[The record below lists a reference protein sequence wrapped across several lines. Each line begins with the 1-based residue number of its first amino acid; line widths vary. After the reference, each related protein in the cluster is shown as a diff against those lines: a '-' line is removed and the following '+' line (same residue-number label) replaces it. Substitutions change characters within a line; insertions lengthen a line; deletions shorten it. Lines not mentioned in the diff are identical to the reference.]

1 MRKNCKLGIL
11 SAILTLMVLLT
22 ACGHSE
28 VESTIL
34 TTAPVTIP
42 VEITTPPSTVPE
54 TTSVPETTEPT
65 SETTFPAPVTEQT
78 EPTPETTVP
87 SVPRL
92 ETTVPPEPTEESTVP
107 VTEAARD
114 YVLNNNSKKFH
125 HPTCSSVSQI
135 KPSNRADFHG
145 TRQELLDRGYSPC
158 GRCKP

>member
-1 MRKNCKLGIL
+1 MRTGKYGVMLLCLVL
-11 SAILTLMVLLT
+11 AILCVG
-22 ACGHSE
+22 CHSE

-42 VEITTPPSTVPE
+42 VETTTPPSTVPE

-65 SETTFPAPVTEQT
+65 SETTLPAAVTEQT
-78 EPTPETTVP
+78 EPIPETTVP
-87 SVPRL
+87 SEPRL
-92 ETTVPPEPTEESTVP
+92 ETTVPPEPTEESTAP
-107 VTEAARD
+107 VEEAARD